1 MQNLYSEDD
10 TRVKL
15 IDAKLY
21 ASSWSEENI
30 IRNYYFTDGRK
41 LIGNKR
47 AERKFADYLL
57 KFQNNNLPI
66 IEAKKQNKDALDGLS
81 QGIEYAKTLNVPFIY
96 STNGDKIYEYD
107 LRVSR
112 GEYIE
117 NFPSPNELFQRVY
130 GNLKEWQYKL
140 LTQRELYIPQK
151 TLRYY
156 QKIAVDKVIEAL
168 INGKDRILLTL
179 ATGTGKTTIA
189 FALCYRLLEAR
200 WNKENKDQKP
210 KILFLCDRV
219 SLRDQAL
226 GEFNA
231 VESDC
236 KVISAEEIRK
246 NDGKII
252 TNANVFF
259 GIYQSLAANSKDQ
272 ENTQEEQESKF
283 YLRLAANSK
292 DQENTQ
298 EEQESK
304 FYLQYPKDFFDL
316 IIIDEC
322 HRGGANEEG
331 NWACVL
337 EHFSSAT
344 HLGLTATPKKSDNV
358 DTYRYFGESAYEYSL
373 KEGIEDGFLTPYKV
387 KRITTTLS
395 EGYVYNPDDLIEGE
409 LEKGF
414 YKMSEFERN
423 IHLPQYNDF
432 LAKEILKLI
441 DPMDKTIIF
450 CANQAHA
457 SDIKRAIDKFKSVKR
472 DDYCVRVTSDEG
484 KIGLEYLKQ
493 FQDNDKSYPVI
504 LTSSKMLTTGVDAR
518 NVRNIVLL
526 ANIGSIIEFK
536 QIIGRGTRVY
546 EGKDFFTIIDFV
558 GATKLFYDPKW
569 DGEQVKDEDKED
581 KSEIWGKQ
589 NKKESDK
596 TKETESKKAIT
607 VHLKGTKL
615 KVLDINTSY
624 LGSNGKPLSTKEF
637 LEFLIGKLA
646 EYYDDEVKLREIWS
660 KQETRL
666 NFLKT
671 LEKDGV
677 DENALKDLGE
687 IFDKKDCDIYDVLAH
702 LSFNAEI
709 KTRQERVLQVEK
721 SEFLKR
727 FQKEKALKFI
737 EFLLDRYQQ
746 YGIKDFDRSLAPLIE
761 LSSLGNV
768 KEIVSEFGGVENLK
782 QSVDDLQREI
792 YAR

>member
-57 KFQNNNLPI
+57 KFQNNNLAI

-81 QGIEYAKTLNVPFIY
+81 QGIEYAKTLNVPFVY

-259 GIYQSLAANSKDQ
+259 GIYQSLAANSK
-272 ENTQEEQESKF
+272 E
-283 YLRLAANSK
+283 
-292 DQENTQ
+292 QENTQ

-304 FYLQYPKDFFDL
+304 FYLQYPKNFFDL

-331 NWACVL
+331 SWAGVL

-344 HLGLTATPKKSDNV
+344 HLGLTATPKQSDNV
-358 DTYRYFGESAYEYSL
+358 DTYRYFGESIYEYSL
-373 KEGIEDGFLTPYKV
+373 KEGVEDGFLTPYKV

-546 EGKDFFTIIDFV
+546 EGKDFFTILDFV

-569 DGEQVKDEDKED
+569 DGEKIEELKEQDEKE
-581 KSEIWGKQ
+581 KI
-589 NKKESDK
+589 
-596 TKETESKKAIT
+596 TKEHIKQTKEESKEKKSVTI
-607 VHLKGTKL
+607 HLKGTKL
-615 KVLDINTSY
+615 KVLDITTTY
-624 LGSNGKPLSTKEF
+624 VGAQGKPLSTKEF
-637 LEFLIGKLA
+637 LEFLIGKLG
-646 EYYDDEVKLREIWS
+646 EYYDDEAKLREIWS
-660 KQETRL
+660 DQKNRER
-666 NFLKT
+666 FLKA
-671 LEKDGV
+671 LANDGV
-677 DENALKDLGE
+677 DENALKDLRE
-687 IFDKKDCDIYDVLAH
+687 IFQKDCDIYDVLAH

-709 KTRQERVLQVEK
+709 KTRQERVLQVENG
-721 SEFLKR
+721 EFLKR
-727 FQKEKALKFI
+727 FQKEKAIKFI
-737 EFLLDRYQQ
+737 EFLLNRYQE
-746 YGIKDFDRSLAPLIE
+746 YGIKDFDDGLKPLIE

-768 KEIVSEFGGVENLK
+768 RELADEFGGLEILK
-782 QSVDDLQREI
+782 QSFDDLQREI
-792 YAR
+792 YLN

>member
-1 MQNLYSEDD
+1 
-10 TRVKL
+10 
-15 IDAKLY
+15 KLY
-21 ASSWSEENI
+21 DSSWNEENI
-30 IRNYYFTDGRK
+30 KRNYYFTDGRK
-41 LIGNKR
+41 LLGGKR
-47 AERKFADYLL
+47 AQRKFADYLL
-57 KFQNNNLPI
+57 RYEGNNLAI
-66 IEAKKQNKDALDGLS
+66 IEAKKFSKDPLDGLS
-81 QGIEYAKTLNVPFIY
+81 QGIEYAKILNVPFVY
-96 STNGDKIYEYD
+96 SSNGEKIYEYD
-107 LRVSR
+107 IRSHS
-112 GEYIE
+112 GEYIDK
-117 NFPSPNELFQRVY
+117 FPSPKELFDRIF
-130 GNLKEWQYKL
+130 GNLKEWQYRL
-140 LTQRELYIPQK
+140 LTQKPMYIPQK
-151 TLRYY
+151 ELRYY
-156 QKIAVDKVIEAL
+156 QKIAIDKVIEAI
-168 INGKDRILLTL
+168 INNKDRILLTL

-259 GIYQSLAANSKDQ
+259 GIYQS
-272 ENTQEEQESKF
+272 
-283 YLRLAANSK
+283 LAANSK

-558 GATKLFYDPKW
+558 GATKLFYDLKW
-569 DGEQVKDEDKED
+569 DGEQVKDEDKEDKED

-737 EFLLDRYQQ
+737 EFLLGRYQQ

>member
-57 KFQNNNLPI
+57 KFQNNNLAI

-81 QGIEYAKTLNVPFIY
+81 QGIEYAKTLNVPFVY

-117 NFPSPNELFQRVY
+117 NFPSPNELFQRIY
-130 GNLKEWQYKL
+130 GNLKEWQHKL

-210 KILFLCDRV
+210 KILFLCDRIN
-219 SLRDQAL
+219 LRKQAL
-226 GEFNA
+226 GEFNPI
-231 VESDC
+231 ESDC

-283 YLRLAANSK
+283 YL
-292 DQENTQ
+292 
-298 EEQESK
+298 
-304 FYLQYPKDFFDL
+304 QYPKDFFDL

-331 NWACVL
+331 SWAGVL

-344 HLGLTATPKKSDNV
+344 HLGLTATPKQSDNV
-358 DTYRYFGESAYEYSL
+358 NTYRYFGESIYEYSL
-373 KEGIEDGFLTPYKV
+373 KEGVEDGFLTPYKV

-546 EGKDFFTIIDFV
+546 EGKDFFTILDFV

-569 DGEQVKDEDKED
+569 DGEKIEELKEQDEKE
-581 KSEIWGKQ
+581 KI
-589 NKKESDK
+589 
-596 TKETESKKAIT
+596 TKEHIKQTKEESKEKKSVTI
-607 VHLKGTKL
+607 HLKGTKL
-615 KVLDINTSY
+615 KVLDITTTY
-624 LGSNGKPLSTKEF
+624 VGAQGKPLSTKEF
-637 LEFLIGKLA
+637 LEFLIGKLG
-646 EYYDDEVKLREIWS
+646 EYYDDEAKLREIWS
-660 KQETRL
+660 DQKNRER
-666 NFLKT
+666 FLKA
-671 LEKDGV
+671 LANDGV
-677 DENALKDLGE
+677 DEDALKDLRE
-687 IFDKKDCDIYDVLAH
+687 IFQKDCDIYDVLAH

-709 KTRQERVLQVEK
+709 KTRQERVLQVENG
-721 SEFLKR
+721 EFLKR
-727 FQKEKALKFI
+727 FQKEKAIKFI
-737 EFLLDRYQQ
+737 EFLLNRYQE
-746 YGIKDFDRSLAPLIE
+746 YGIKDFDDGLKPLIE

-768 KEIVSEFGGVENLK
+768 RELADEFGGLEILK
-782 QSVDDLQREI
+782 QSFYDLQREI

>member
-10 TRVKL
+10 TRVKF
-15 IDAKLY
+15 IDVKLY
-21 ASSWSEENI
+21 DSSWNEENI
-30 IRNYYFTDGRK
+30 KRNYYFTDGRK
-41 LIGNKR
+41 LLGGKR
-47 AERKFADYLL
+47 AQRKFADYLL
-57 KFQNNNLPI
+57 RYEGNNLAI
-66 IEAKKQNKDALDGLS
+66 IEAKKFSKDPLDGLS
-81 QGIEYAKTLNVPFIY
+81 QGIEYAKILNVPFVY
-96 STNGDKIYEYD
+96 SSNGEKIYEYD
-107 LRVSR
+107 IRSHS
-112 GEYIE
+112 GEYIDK
-117 NFPSPNELFQRVY
+117 FPSPKELFDRIF
-130 GNLKEWQYKL
+130 GNLKEWQYRL
-140 LTQRELYIPQK
+140 LTQKPMYIPQK
-151 TLRYY
+151 ELRYY
-156 QKIAVDKVIEAL
+156 QKIAIDKVIEAI
-168 INGKDRILLTL
+168 INNKDRILLTL

-259 GIYQSLAANSKDQ
+259 GIYQS
-272 ENTQEEQESKF
+272 
-283 YLRLAANSK
+283 LAANSK

-558 GATKLFYDPKW
+558 GATKLFYDLKW
-569 DGEQVKDEDKED
+569 DGEQVKDEDKEDKED

-624 LGSNGKPLSTKEF
+624 PGSNGKPLSTKEF

-737 EFLLDRYQQ
+737 EFLLGRYQQ

>member
-1 MQNLYSEDD
+1 MELKHFSEDD

-15 IDAKLY
+15 IDVKLH

-47 AERKFADYLL
+47 GERKFADYLL
-57 KFQNNNLPI
+57 KFQNNNLAI
-66 IEAKKQNKDALDGLS
+66 IEAKKFSKDPLDGLS
-81 QGIEYAKTLNVPFIY
+81 QGIEYAKILNVAFVY
-96 STNGDKIYEYD
+96 STNGDKIYEYN
-107 LRVSR
+107 LKTSS

-117 NFPSPNELFQRVY
+117 KFPTPNELFARIY

-140 LTQRELYIPQK
+140 LSQRELYIPQK
-151 TLRYY
+151 GLRYY

-168 INGKDRILLTL
+168 INGKNRILLTL

-200 WNKENKDQKP
+200 WNKTNQDKKP

-226 GEFNA
+226 GEFNPIEGDCVA
-231 VESDC
+231 V
-236 KVISAEEIRK
+236 SAQELRK
-246 NDGKII
+246 NNGRVP
-252 TNANVFF
+252 TSANVFF
-259 GIYQSLAANSKDQ
+259 GIYQSLASNSKEQ
-272 ENTQEEQESKF
+272 EN
-283 YLRLAANSK
+283 AN
-292 DQENTQ
+292 

-331 NWACVL
+331 SWAGVL
-337 EHFSSAT
+337 EYFSSAT

-358 DTYRYFGESAYEYSL
+358 DTYRYFGESIYEYSL
-373 KEGIEDGFLTPYKV
+373 KDGIEDGFLTPYKV
-387 KRITTTLS
+387 KRVTTTLS
-395 EGYVYNPDDLIEGE
+395 EGYVYNPDDIIEGE

-414 YKMSEFERN
+414 YKINEFERN

-441 DPMDKTIIF
+441 NPMDKTIIF

-457 SDIKRAIDKFKSVKR
+457 SEVKRAIDKFKSVKR

-546 EGKDFFTIIDFV
+546 EGKDFFTILDFTGV
-558 GATKLFYDPKW
+558 TRLFYDPKW
-569 DGEQVKDEDKED
+569 DGEQIKDEEKTEV
-581 KSEIWGKQ
+581 KTIQ
-589 NKKESDK
+589 NKREQSSP
-596 TKETESKKAIT
+596 KETIKQKEVT

-615 KVLDINTSY
+615 KVLDITTSY
-624 LGSNGKPLSTKEF
+624 IGDSDKPLSTKEF
-637 LEFLIGKLA
+637 LEFLVGKLA
-646 EYYDDEVKLREIWS
+646 EFYNDETRLREIWS
-660 KQETRL
+660 NQASRKE
-666 NFLKT
+666 FLQK
-671 LEKDGV
+671 LEKDRISEQV
-677 DENALKDLGE
+677 LEELTV
-687 IFDKKDCDIYDVLAH
+687 IFEQKDCDVYDVLAH
-702 LSFNAEI
+702 LSFNSEI
-709 KTRQERVLQVEK
+709 KTRHERVLNVK
-721 SEFLKR
+721 NSAFLKR
-727 FQKEKALKFI
+727 FQKEKALKLV
-737 EFLLDRYQQ
+737 EFLLDRYQE
-746 YGIKDFDRSLAPLIE
+746 YGIKDFDSGLKTLID
-761 LSSLGNV
+761 LSSLGSV
-768 KEIVSEFGGVENLK
+768 KELVSEFEGMENLK
-782 QSVDDLQREI
+782 QCIDDLQREI
-792 YAR
+792 YLN

>member
-57 KFQNNNLPI
+57 KFQNNNLAI

-81 QGIEYAKTLNVPFIY
+81 QGIEYAKTLNVPFVY

-283 YLRLAANSK
+283 YL
-292 DQENTQ
+292 
-298 EEQESK
+298 
-304 FYLQYPKDFFDL
+304 QYPKDFFDL

-395 EGYVYNPDDLIEGE
+395 EGYVYNPDDIIEGE

-569 DGEQVKDEDKED
+569 DGEKIEELKEQD
-581 KSEIWGKQ
+581 
-589 NKKESDK
+589 KKEK
-596 TKETESKKAIT
+596 ITKEQIKQTKEESKEKKSVTI
-607 VHLKGTKL
+607 HLKGTKL
-615 KVLDINTSY
+615 KVLDITTSY
-624 LGSNGKPLSTKEF
+624 VGAQGKPLSTKEF
-637 LEFLIGKLA
+637 LEFLIGKLG
-646 EYYDDEVKLREIWS
+646 EYYDDEAKLREIWS
-660 KQETRL
+660 DQKNRER
-666 NFLKT
+666 FLKA
-671 LEKDGV
+671 LANDGV
-677 DENALKDLGE
+677 DEDALKDLRE
-687 IFDKKDCDIYDVLAH
+687 IFQKDCDIYDVLAH

-709 KTRQERVLQVEK
+709 KTRQERVLQVENG
-721 SEFLKR
+721 EFLKR
-727 FQKEKALKFI
+727 FQKEKAIKFI
-737 EFLLDRYQQ
+737 EFLLNRYQE
-746 YGIKDFDRSLAPLIE
+746 YGIKDFDDGLKPLIE

-768 KEIVSEFGGVENLK
+768 RELANEFGGLEILK
-782 QSVDDLQREI
+782 QSFYDLQREI
-792 YAR
+792 YAI

>member
-15 IDAKLY
+15 IDTKLY
-21 ASSWSEENI
+21 ASSWKEENI

-57 KFQNNNLPI
+57 KFQNNNLAI

-81 QGIEYAKTLNVPFIY
+81 QGIEYAKTLNVPFVY

-259 GIYQSLAANSKDQ
+259 GIYQS
-272 ENTQEEQESKF
+272 
-283 YLRLAANSK
+283 LAANSK

-484 KIGLEYLKQ
+484 KIGLNYLKL

-504 LTSSKMLTTGVDAR
+504 LTSSKMLTTGVDAK

-526 ANIGSIIEFK
+526 ANIGSMVEFK

-546 EGKDFFTIIDFV
+546 EGKDFFTILDFV

-569 DGEQVKDEDKED
+569 DGEKIEELKEQDEKE
-581 KSEIWGKQ
+581 KI
-589 NKKESDK
+589 
-596 TKETESKKAIT
+596 TKEHIKQTKEESKEKKSVTI
-607 VHLKGTKL
+607 HLKGTKL
-615 KVLDINTSY
+615 KVLDITTTY
-624 LGSNGKPLSTKEF
+624 VGAQGKPLSTKEF
-637 LEFLIGKLA
+637 LEFLIGKLG
-646 EYYDDEVKLREIWS
+646 EYYDDEAKLREIWS
-660 KQETRL
+660 DQKNRER
-666 NFLKT
+666 FLKA
-671 LEKDGV
+671 LANDGV
-677 DENALKDLGE
+677 DENALKDLRE
-687 IFDKKDCDIYDVLAH
+687 IFQKDCDIYDVLAH

-709 KTRQERVLQVEK
+709 KTRQERVLQVENG
-721 SEFLKR
+721 EFLKR
-727 FQKEKALKFI
+727 FQKEKAIKFI
-737 EFLLDRYQQ
+737 EFLLNRYQE
-746 YGIKDFDRSLAPLIE
+746 YGIKDFDDGLKPLIE

-768 KEIVSEFGGVENLK
+768 RELADEFGGLEILK
-782 QSVDDLQREI
+782 QSFDDLQREI
-792 YAR
+792 YAI

>member
-21 ASSWSEENI
+21 ASSWKEENI
-30 IRNYYFTDGRK
+30 TRNYYFTDGRK

-57 KFQNNNLPI
+57 KFQNNNLAI

-81 QGIEYAKTLNVPFIY
+81 QGIEYAKTLNVPFVY

-117 NFPSPNELFQRVY
+117 NFPSPNELFERIY

-200 WNKENKDQKP
+200 WNKENKDRKP

-236 KVISAEEIRK
+236 KIISAEEIRK

-272 ENTQEEQESKF
+272 ENTQEEQEG
-283 YLRLAANSK
+283 
-292 DQENTQ
+292 
-298 EEQESK
+298 K

-569 DGEQVKDEDKED
+569 DGEQIKDEDKED
-581 KSEIWGKQ
+581 KSTISNEENKQ
-589 NKKESDK
+589 ESNK
-596 TKETESKKAIT
+596 TKETKEINRKKIIT

-709 KTRQERVLQVEK
+709 KTRQERVLQVERG
-721 SEFLKR
+721 EFLKR

-737 EFLLDRYQQ
+737 EFLLGRYQQ

>member
-57 KFQNNNLPI
+57 KFQNNNLAI

-81 QGIEYAKTLNVPFIY
+81 QGIEYAKTLNVPFVY

-231 VESDC
+231 VETDC

-259 GIYQSLAANSKDQ
+259 GIYQS
-272 ENTQEEQESKF
+272 
-283 YLRLAANSK
+283 LAANSK

-457 SDIKRAIDKFKSVKR
+457 SDIKRAINKFKSVKR

-569 DGEQVKDEDKED
+569 DGEKIEELKEQDEKE
-581 KSEIWGKQ
+581 KI
-589 NKKESDK
+589 
-596 TKETESKKAIT
+596 TKEHIKQTKEESKEKKSVTI
-607 VHLKGTKL
+607 HLKGTKL
-615 KVLDINTSY
+615 KVLDITTTY
-624 LGSNGKPLSTKEF
+624 VGAQGKPLSTKEF
-637 LEFLIGKLA
+637 LEFLIGKLG
-646 EYYDDEVKLREIWS
+646 EYYDDEAKLREIWS
-660 KQETRL
+660 DQKNRER
-666 NFLKT
+666 FLKA
-671 LEKDGV
+671 LANDGV
-677 DENALKDLGE
+677 DENALKDLRE
-687 IFDKKDCDIYDVLAH
+687 IFQKDCDIYDVLAH

-709 KTRQERVLQVEK
+709 KTRQERVLQVENG
-721 SEFLKR
+721 EFLKR
-727 FQKEKALKFI
+727 FQKEKAIKFI
-737 EFLLDRYQQ
+737 EFLLNRYQE
-746 YGIKDFDRSLAPLIE
+746 YGIKDFDDGLKPLIE

-768 KEIVSEFGGVENLK
+768 RELADEFGGLEILK
-782 QSVDDLQREI
+782 QSFDDLQREI
-792 YAR
+792 YLN

>member
-1 MQNLYSEDD
+1 MELKHFSEDD

-15 IDAKLY
+15 IDVKLH

-47 AERKFADYLL
+47 GERKFADYLL
-57 KFQNNNLPI
+57 KFQNNNLAI
-66 IEAKKQNKDALDGLS
+66 IEAKKQSKDPLDGLS
-81 QGIEYAKTLNVPFIY
+81 QGIEYARILNVAFVY
-96 STNGDKIYEYD
+96 STNGDKIYEYN
-107 LRVSR
+107 LKTSS

-117 NFPSPNELFQRVY
+117 KFPTPSELFARIY
-130 GNLKEWQYKL
+130 GNLKEWQHKL
-140 LTQRELYIPQK
+140 LSQRELYIPQK
-151 TLRYY
+151 GLRYY

-168 INGKDRILLTL
+168 INGKNRILLTL

-200 WNKENKDQKP
+200 WNKTNQDKKP

-226 GEFNA
+226 GEFNPIEGDCVA
-231 VESDC
+231 V
-236 KVISAEEIRK
+236 SAQELRK
-246 NDGKII
+246 NNGRVP
-252 TNANVFF
+252 TSANVFF
-259 GIYQSLAANSKDQ
+259 GIYQSLASNSKEQ
-272 ENTQEEQESKF
+272 EN
-283 YLRLAANSK
+283 AN
-292 DQENTQ
+292 

-331 NWACVL
+331 SWAGVL
-337 EHFSSAT
+337 EYFSSAT

-358 DTYRYFGESAYEYSL
+358 DTYRYFGESIYEYSL
-373 KEGIEDGFLTPYKV
+373 KDGIEDGFLTPYKV
-387 KRITTTLS
+387 KRVTTTLS
-395 EGYVYNPDDLIEGE
+395 EGYVYNPDDIIEGE

-414 YKMSEFERN
+414 YKINEFERN

-441 DPMDKTIIF
+441 NPMDKTIIF

-457 SDIKRAIDKFKSVKR
+457 SEVKRAIDKFKSVKR

-546 EGKDFFTIIDFV
+546 EGKDFFTILDFTGV
-558 GATKLFYDPKW
+558 TRLFYDPKW
-569 DGEQVKDEDKED
+569 DGEQIKDEEKTEV
-581 KSEIWGKQ
+581 KTIQ
-589 NKKESDK
+589 NKREQSKPKEV
-596 TKETESKKAIT
+596 TKQKEVT

-615 KVLDINTSY
+615 KVLDITTSY
-624 LGSNGKPLSTKEF
+624 IGDSDKPLSTKEF
-637 LEFLIGKLA
+637 LEFLVGKLA
-646 EYYDDEVKLREIWS
+646 EFYNDEARLREIWS
-660 KQETRL
+660 NQASRKE
-666 NFLKT
+666 FLQK
-671 LEKDGV
+671 LEKDRISEQV
-677 DENALKDLGE
+677 LEELTV
-687 IFDKKDCDIYDVLAH
+687 IFEQKDCDVYDVLAH
-702 LSFNAEI
+702 LSFNSEI
-709 KTRQERVLQVEK
+709 KTRHERVLNIK
-721 SEFLKR
+721 NSAFLKR
-727 FQKEKALKFI
+727 FQKEKALKLV
-737 EFLLDRYQQ
+737 EFLLDRYQE
-746 YGIKDFDRSLAPLIE
+746 YGIKDFDSGLKTLID
-761 LSSLGNV
+761 LSSLGSV
-768 KEIVSEFGGVENLK
+768 KELVSEFEGMENLK
-782 QSVDDLQREI
+782 QCIDDLQREI
-792 YAR
+792 YAG

>member
-1 MQNLYSEDD
+1 MERRKYHE
-10 TRVKL
+10 KL
-15 IDAKLY
+15 LFYRWTQTHRQQK
-21 ASSWSEENI
+21 N
-30 IRNYYFTDGRK
+30 GRK

-57 KFQNNNLPI
+57 KFQNNNLAI

-81 QGIEYAKTLNVPFIY
+81 QGIEYAKTLNVPFVY

-117 NFPSPNELFQRVY
+117 NFPSPNELFERIY

-200 WNKENKDQKP
+200 WNKENKDRKP

-236 KVISAEEIRK
+236 KIISAEEIRK

-272 ENTQEEQESKF
+272 ENTQEEQEG
-283 YLRLAANSK
+283 
-292 DQENTQ
+292 
-298 EEQESK
+298 K

-569 DGEQVKDEDKED
+569 DGEQIKDEDKED

-589 NKKESDK
+589 NKKESEK

-646 EYYDDEVKLREIWS
+646 ECYDDEVKLREIWS

-737 EFLLDRYQQ
+737 EFLLGRYQQ

>member
-1 MQNLYSEDD
+1 MELKHFSEDD

-15 IDAKLY
+15 IDVKLH

-47 AERKFADYLL
+47 GERKFADYLL
-57 KFQNNNLPI
+57 KFQNNNLAI
-66 IEAKKQNKDALDGLS
+66 IEAKKQSKDPLDGLS
-81 QGIEYAKTLNVPFIY
+81 QGIEYARILNVAFVY
-96 STNGDKIYEYD
+96 STNGDKIYEYN
-107 LRVSR
+107 LKTSS

-117 NFPSPNELFQRVY
+117 KFPTPSELFARIY
-130 GNLKEWQYKL
+130 GNLKEWQHKL
-140 LTQRELYIPQK
+140 LSQRELYIPQK
-151 TLRYY
+151 ELRYY

-168 INGKDRILLTL
+168 INGKNRILLTL

-200 WNKENKDQKP
+200 WNKTNQDKKP

-226 GEFNA
+226 GEFNPIEGDCVA
-231 VESDC
+231 V
-236 KVISAEEIRK
+236 SAQELRK
-246 NDGKII
+246 NNGRVP
-252 TNANVFF
+252 TSANVFF
-259 GIYQSLAANSKDQ
+259 GIYQSLASNSKEQ
-272 ENTQEEQESKF
+272 EN
-283 YLRLAANSK
+283 AN
-292 DQENTQ
+292 

-331 NWACVL
+331 SWVGVL
-337 EHFSSAT
+337 EYFSSAT

-358 DTYRYFGESAYEYSL
+358 DTYRYFGGSVYEYSL
-373 KEGIEDGFLTPYKV
+373 KDGIEDGFLTPYKV
-387 KRITTTLS
+387 KRVTTTLS
-395 EGYVYNPDDLIEGE
+395 EGYVYNPDDIIEGE

-414 YKMSEFERN
+414 YKINEFERN

-441 DPMDKTIIF
+441 NPMDKTIIF
-450 CANQAHA
+450 CVNQAHA
-457 SDIKRAIDKFKSVKR
+457 SEVKRAIDKFKSVKR

-546 EGKDFFTIIDFV
+546 EGKDFFTILDFTGV
-558 GATKLFYDPKW
+558 TRLFYDPKW
-569 DGEQVKDEDKED
+569 DGEQIKDEEKTEV
-581 KSEIWGKQ
+581 KTIQ
-589 NKKESDK
+589 NKREQSNHKEA
-596 TKETESKKAIT
+596 TKQKEVT

-615 KVLDINTSY
+615 KVLDITTSY
-624 LGSNGKPLSTKEF
+624 IGDSDKPLSTKEF
-637 LEFLIGKLA
+637 LEFLVGKLA
-646 EYYDDEVKLREIWS
+646 EFYNDETRLREIWS
-660 KQETRL
+660 NQASRKE
-666 NFLKT
+666 FLQK
-671 LEKDGV
+671 LEKDRISEQV
-677 DENALKDLGE
+677 LEELTV
-687 IFDKKDCDIYDVLAH
+687 IFEQKDCDVYDVLAH
-702 LSFNAEI
+702 LSFNSEI
-709 KTRQERVLQVEK
+709 KTRHERVLNVK
-721 SEFLKR
+721 NSAFLKR
-727 FQKEKALKFI
+727 FQKEKALKLV
-737 EFLLDRYQQ
+737 EFLLDRYQE
-746 YGIKDFDRSLAPLIE
+746 YGIKDFDSGLKTLID
-761 LSSLGNV
+761 LSSLGSV
-768 KEIVSEFGGVENLK
+768 KELVSEFEGMENLK
-782 QSVDDLQREI
+782 QCIDDLQREI
-792 YAR
+792 YAG

>member
-15 IDAKLY
+15 IDTKLY
-21 ASSWSEENI
+21 ANSWSEENI
-30 IRNYYFTDGRK
+30 TRNYYFTDGRK

-57 KFQNNNLPI
+57 KFQNNNLAI
-66 IEAKKQNKDALDGLS
+66 IESKKQNKDALDGLS
-81 QGIEYAKTLNVPFIY
+81 QGIEYAKTLNVPFVY

-117 NFPSPNELFQRVY
+117 NFPSPSELFERIY

-189 FALCYRLLEAR
+189 FALCYRLLKAR

-272 ENTQEEQESKF
+272 ENTQEEQEG
-283 YLRLAANSK
+283 
-292 DQENTQ
+292 
-298 EEQESK
+298 K

-395 EGYVYNPDDLIEGE
+395 EGYVYNPDDIIEGE

-546 EGKDFFTIIDFV
+546 EEKDFFTIIDFV

-589 NKKESDK
+589 NKKES
-596 TKETESKKAIT
+596 ESKKAIT

-624 LGSNGKPLSTKEF
+624 LGSSGKPLSTKEF

-687 IFDKKDCDIYDVLAH
+687 IFNKKDCDIYDVLAH

-709 KTRQERVLQVEK
+709 KTRQERVLQVENG
-721 SEFLKR
+721 EFLKR

-737 EFLLDRYQQ
+737 EFLLGRYQQ

-782 QSVDDLQREI
+782 QSVDDLQREL
-792 YAR
+792 YLN

>member
-1 MQNLYSEDD
+1 M
-10 TRVKL
+10 
-15 IDAKLY
+15 
-21 ASSWSEENI
+21 
-30 IRNYYFTDGRK
+30 
-41 LIGNKR
+41 
-47 AERKFADYLL
+47 
-57 KFQNNNLPI
+57 
-66 IEAKKQNKDALDGLS
+66 
-81 QGIEYAKTLNVPFIY
+81 
-96 STNGDKIYEYD
+96 
-107 LRVSR
+107 
-112 GEYIE
+112 
-117 NFPSPNELFQRVY
+117 
-130 GNLKEWQYKL
+130 
-140 LTQRELYIPQK
+140 
-151 TLRYY
+151 
-156 QKIAVDKVIEAL
+156 
-168 INGKDRILLTL
+168 
-179 ATGTGKTTIA
+179 
-189 FALCYRLLEAR
+189 
-200 WNKENKDQKP
+200 
-210 KILFLCDRV
+210 

-259 GIYQSLAANSKDQ
+259 GIYQS
-272 ENTQEEQESKF
+272 
-283 YLRLAANSK
+283 LAANSK

-737 EFLLDRYQQ
+737 EFLLGRYQQ

-792 YAR
+792 YTR

>member
-1 MQNLYSEDD
+1 M
-10 TRVKL
+10 
-15 IDAKLY
+15 
-21 ASSWSEENI
+21 
-30 IRNYYFTDGRK
+30 
-41 LIGNKR
+41 
-47 AERKFADYLL
+47 
-57 KFQNNNLPI
+57 
-66 IEAKKQNKDALDGLS
+66 
-81 QGIEYAKTLNVPFIY
+81 
-96 STNGDKIYEYD
+96 
-107 LRVSR
+107 
-112 GEYIE
+112 
-117 NFPSPNELFQRVY
+117 
-130 GNLKEWQYKL
+130 
-140 LTQRELYIPQK
+140 
-151 TLRYY
+151 
-156 QKIAVDKVIEAL
+156 
-168 INGKDRILLTL
+168 
-179 ATGTGKTTIA
+179 
-189 FALCYRLLEAR
+189 
-200 WNKENKDQKP
+200 
-210 KILFLCDRV
+210 

-259 GIYQSLAANSKDQ
+259 GIYQS
-272 ENTQEEQESKF
+272 
-283 YLRLAANSK
+283 LAANSK

-504 LTSSKMLTTGVDAR
+504 LTSSKMLTTGVDAK

-569 DGEQVKDEDKED
+569 DGEQIKDEDKED
-581 KSEIWGKQ
+581 KREIWGKQ
-589 NKKESDK
+589 NKKESDN

-615 KVLDINTSY
+615 EVLDINTSY
-624 LGSNGKPLSTKEF
+624 LGSSGKPLSTKEF

-646 EYYDDEVKLREIWS
+646 GYYDDEVKLREIWS

-687 IFDKKDCDIYDVLAH
+687 IFDKKDCDIYNVLAH

-792 YAR
+792 YAI

>member
-1 MQNLYSEDD
+1 MKNRLFSEDD

-15 IDAKLY
+15 IDVKLH

-30 IRNYYFTDGRK
+30 IRNYYFTDRRK

-47 AERKFADYLL
+47 GERKFADYLL
-57 KFQNNNLPI
+57 KFQNNNLAI
-66 IEAKKQNKDALDGLS
+66 IEAKKQSKDPLDGLS
-81 QGIEYAKTLNVPFIY
+81 QGIEYARILNVAFVY
-96 STNGDKIYEYD
+96 STNGDKIYEYN
-107 LRVSR
+107 LKTSS

-117 NFPSPNELFQRVY
+117 KFPTPSELFTRIY
-130 GNLKEWQYKL
+130 GNLKEWQHKL
-140 LTQRELYIPQK
+140 LSQRELYIPQK
-151 TLRYY
+151 ELRYY

-168 INGKDRILLTL
+168 INGKNRILLTL

-200 WNKENKDQKP
+200 WNKTNQDKKP

-226 GEFNA
+226 GEFNPIEGDCVA
-231 VESDC
+231 V
-236 KVISAEEIRK
+236 SAQELRK
-246 NDGKII
+246 NNGRVP
-252 TNANVFF
+252 TSANVFF
-259 GIYQSLAANSKDQ
+259 GIYQSLASNSKEQ
-272 ENTQEEQESKF
+272 EN
-283 YLRLAANSK
+283 AN
-292 DQENTQ
+292 

-331 NWACVL
+331 SWAGVL
-337 EHFSSAT
+337 EYFSSAT

-358 DTYRYFGESAYEYSL
+358 DTYRYFGESVYEYSL
-373 KEGIEDGFLTPYKV
+373 KDGIEDGFLTPYKV
-387 KRITTTLS
+387 KRVTTTLS
-395 EGYVYNPDDLIEGE
+395 EGYVYNPDDIIEGE

-414 YKMSEFERN
+414 YKINEFERN

-441 DPMDKTIIF
+441 NPMDKTIIF

-457 SDIKRAIDKFKSVKR
+457 SEVKRAIDKFKSVKR

-546 EGKDFFTIIDFV
+546 EGKDFFTILDFTGV
-558 GATKLFYDPKW
+558 TRLFYDPKW
-569 DGEQVKDEDKED
+569 DGEQIKDEEKTEV
-581 KSEIWGKQ
+581 KTIQ
-589 NKKESDK
+589 NKREQSNPKEA
-596 TKETESKKAIT
+596 TKQKEVT

-615 KVLDINTSY
+615 KVLDITTSY
-624 LGSNGKPLSTKEF
+624 IGDSDKPLSTKEF
-637 LEFLIGKLA
+637 LEFLVGKLA
-646 EYYDDEVKLREIWS
+646 EFYNDETRLREIWS
-660 KQETRL
+660 NQASRKE
-666 NFLKT
+666 FLQK
-671 LEKDGV
+671 LEKDRISEQV
-677 DENALKDLGE
+677 LEELTV
-687 IFDKKDCDIYDVLAH
+687 IFEQKDCDVYDVLAH
-702 LSFNAEI
+702 LSFNSEI
-709 KTRQERVLQVEK
+709 KTRHERVLNVK
-721 SEFLKR
+721 NSTFLKR
-727 FQKEKALKFI
+727 FQKEKALRLV
-737 EFLLDRYQQ
+737 EFLLDRYQE
-746 YGIKDFDRSLAPLIE
+746 YGIKDFDSGLKTLID
-761 LSSLGNV
+761 LSSLGSV
-768 KEIVSEFGGVENLK
+768 KELVSEFEGMENLK
-782 QSVDDLQREI
+782 QCIDDLQREI
-792 YAR
+792 YVNNI

>member
-21 ASSWSEENI
+21 ASSWKEENI

-57 KFQNNNLPI
+57 KFQNNNLAI

-81 QGIEYAKTLNVPFIY
+81 QGIEYAKTLNVPFVY

-283 YLRLAANSK
+283 YL
-292 DQENTQ
+292 
-298 EEQESK
+298 
-304 FYLQYPKDFFDL
+304 QYPKDFFDL

-395 EGYVYNPDDLIEGE
+395 EGYVYNPDDIIEGE

-414 YKMSEFERN
+414 YKMSEFEKD

-569 DGEQVKDEDKED
+569 DGEKIEELKEQDEKE
-581 KSEIWGKQ
+581 KI
-589 NKKESDK
+589 
-596 TKETESKKAIT
+596 TKEHIKQTKEESKEKKSVTI
-607 VHLKGTKL
+607 HLKGTKL
-615 KVLDINTSY
+615 KVLDITTSY
-624 LGSNGKPLSTKEF
+624 VGAQGKPLSTKEF
-637 LEFLIGKLA
+637 LEFLIGKLG
-646 EYYDDEVKLREIWS
+646 EYYDDEAKLREIWS
-660 KQETRL
+660 DQKNRER
-666 NFLKT
+666 FLKA
-671 LEKDGV
+671 LANDGV
-677 DENALKDLGE
+677 DEDALKDLRE
-687 IFDKKDCDIYDVLAH
+687 IFQKDCDIYDVLAH

-709 KTRQERVLQVEK
+709 KTRQERVLQVEN

-727 FQKEKALKFI
+727 FQKEKAIKFI
-737 EFLLDRYQQ
+737 EFLLNRYQE
-746 YGIKDFDRSLAPLIE
+746 YGIKDFDDGLKPLIE
-761 LSSLGNV
+761 LSSLGNAR
-768 KEIVSEFGGVENLK
+768 ELASEFGSLENLK
-782 QSVDDLQREI
+782 QSFDDLQREI
-792 YAR
+792 YAI

>member
-57 KFQNNNLPI
+57 KFQNNNLAI

-81 QGIEYAKTLNVPFIY
+81 QGIEYAKTLNVPFVY

-283 YLRLAANSK
+283 YL
-292 DQENTQ
+292 
-298 EEQESK
+298 
-304 FYLQYPKDFFDL
+304 QYPKDFFDL

-331 NWACVL
+331 NWACAL

-546 EGKDFFTIIDFV
+546 EGKDFFTILDFV

-569 DGEQVKDEDKED
+569 DGEKIEELKEQDEKE
-581 KSEIWGKQ
+581 KI
-589 NKKESDK
+589 
-596 TKETESKKAIT
+596 TKEHIKQTKEESKEKKSVTI
-607 VHLKGTKL
+607 HLKGTKL
-615 KVLDINTSY
+615 KVLDITTTY
-624 LGSNGKPLSTKEF
+624 VGAQGKPLSTKEF
-637 LEFLIGKLA
+637 LEFLIGKLG
-646 EYYDDEVKLREIWS
+646 EYYDDEAKLREIWS
-660 KQETRL
+660 DQKNRER
-666 NFLKT
+666 FLKA
-671 LEKDGV
+671 LANDGV
-677 DENALKDLGE
+677 DENALKDLRE
-687 IFDKKDCDIYDVLAH
+687 IFQKDCDIYDVLAH

-709 KTRQERVLQVEK
+709 KTRQERVLQVENG
-721 SEFLKR
+721 EFLKR
-727 FQKEKALKFI
+727 FQKEKAIKFI
-737 EFLLDRYQQ
+737 EFLLNRYQE
-746 YGIKDFDRSLAPLIE
+746 YGIKDFDDGLKPLIE

-768 KEIVSEFGGVENLK
+768 RELADEFGGLEILK
-782 QSVDDLQREI
+782 QSFDDLQREI
-792 YAR
+792 YLN

>member
-57 KFQNNNLPI
+57 KFQNNNLAI

-81 QGIEYAKTLNVPFIY
+81 QGIEYAKTLNVPFVY

-259 GIYQSLAANSKDQ
+259 GIYQS
-272 ENTQEEQESKF
+272 
-283 YLRLAANSK
+283 LAANSK

-504 LTSSKMLTTGVDAR
+504 LTSSKMLTTGVDAK

-526 ANIGSIIEFK
+526 ANIGSMVEFK

-546 EGKDFFTIIDFV
+546 EGKDFFTILDFV

-569 DGEQVKDEDKED
+569 DGEKIEELKEQDEKE
-581 KSEIWGKQ
+581 KI
-589 NKKESDK
+589 
-596 TKETESKKAIT
+596 TKEHIKQTKEESKEKKSVTI
-607 VHLKGTKL
+607 HLKGTKL
-615 KVLDINTSY
+615 KVLDITTTY
-624 LGSNGKPLSTKEF
+624 VGAQGKPLSTKEF
-637 LEFLIGKLA
+637 LEFLIGKFG
-646 EYYDDEVKLREIWS
+646 EYYDDEAKLREIWS
-660 KQETRL
+660 DQKNRER
-666 NFLKT
+666 FLKA
-671 LEKDGV
+671 LANDGV
-677 DENALKDLGE
+677 DEDALKDLRE
-687 IFDKKDCDIYDVLAH
+687 IFQKDCDIYDVLAH

-727 FQKEKALKFI
+727 FQKEKAIKFI
-737 EFLLDRYQQ
+737 EFLLNRYQE
-746 YGIKDFDRSLAPLIE
+746 YGIKDFDDGLKPLIE
-761 LSSLGNV
+761 LSSLGNAR
-768 KEIVSEFGGVENLK
+768 ELASEFGSLENLK
-782 QSVDDLQREI
+782 QSFDDLQREI
-792 YAR
+792 YLN

>member
-15 IDAKLY
+15 IDTKLY

-57 KFQNNNLPI
+57 KFQNNNLAI

-81 QGIEYAKTLNVPFIY
+81 QGIEYAKTLNVPFVY

-259 GIYQSLAANSKDQ
+259 GIYQS
-272 ENTQEEQESKF
+272 
-283 YLRLAANSK
+283 LAANSK

-569 DGEQVKDEDKED
+569 DGEKIEELKEQD
-581 KSEIWGKQ
+581 
-589 NKKESDK
+589 KKEK
-596 TKETESKKAIT
+596 ITKEQIKQTKEESKEKKSVTI
-607 VHLKGTKL
+607 HLKGTKL
-615 KVLDINTSY
+615 KVLDITTSY
-624 LGSNGKPLSTKEF
+624 VGAQGKPLSTKEF
-637 LEFLIGKLA
+637 LEFLIGKLG
-646 EYYDDEVKLREIWS
+646 EYYDDEAKLREIWS
-660 KQETRL
+660 DQKNRER
-666 NFLKT
+666 FLKA
-671 LEKDGV
+671 LANDGV
-677 DENALKDLGE
+677 DEDALKDLRE
-687 IFDKKDCDIYDVLAH
+687 IFQKDCDIYDVLAH

-709 KTRQERVLQVEK
+709 KTRQERVLQVENG
-721 SEFLKR
+721 EFLKR
-727 FQKEKALKFI
+727 FQKEKAIKFI
-737 EFLLDRYQQ
+737 EFLLNRYQE
-746 YGIKDFDRSLAPLIE
+746 YGIKDFDDGLKPLIE

-768 KEIVSEFGGVENLK
+768 RELANEFGGLEILK
-782 QSVDDLQREI
+782 QSFYDLQREI
-792 YAR
+792 YAI

>member
-1 MQNLYSEDD
+1 MELKHFSEDD

-15 IDAKLY
+15 IDVKLH

-47 AERKFADYLL
+47 GERKFADYLL
-57 KFQNNNLPI
+57 KFQNNNLAT
-66 IEAKKQNKDALDGLS
+66 IEAKKFSKDPLDGLS
-81 QGIEYAKTLNVPFIY
+81 QGIEYAKILNVAFVY
-96 STNGDKIYEYD
+96 STNGDKIYEYN
-107 LRVSR
+107 LKTSS

-117 NFPSPNELFQRVY
+117 KFPTPNELFARIY

-140 LTQRELYIPQK
+140 LSQRELYIPQK
-151 TLRYY
+151 GLRYY

-168 INGKDRILLTL
+168 INGKNRILLTL

-200 WNKENKDQKP
+200 WNKTNQDKKP

-226 GEFNA
+226 GEFNPIEGDCVA
-231 VESDC
+231 V
-236 KVISAEEIRK
+236 SAQELRK
-246 NDGKII
+246 NNGRVP
-252 TNANVFF
+252 TSANVFF
-259 GIYQSLAANSKDQ
+259 GIYQSLASNSK
-272 ENTQEEQESKF
+272 EQED
-283 YLRLAANSK
+283 AN
-292 DQENTQ
+292 

-331 NWACVL
+331 SWAGVL
-337 EHFSSAT
+337 EYFSSAT

-358 DTYRYFGESAYEYSL
+358 DTYRYFGGSVYEYSL
-373 KEGIEDGFLTPYKV
+373 KDGIEDGFLTPYKV
-387 KRITTTLS
+387 KRVTTTLS
-395 EGYVYNPDDLIEGE
+395 EGYVYNPDDIIEGE

-414 YKMSEFERN
+414 YKINEFERN

-441 DPMDKTIIF
+441 NPMDKTIIF

-457 SDIKRAIDKFKSVKR
+457 SEVKRAIDKFKSVKR

-546 EGKDFFTIIDFV
+546 EGKDFFTILDFTGV
-558 GATKLFYDPKW
+558 TRLFYDPKW
-569 DGEQVKDEDKED
+569 DGEQIKDEEKTEV
-581 KSEIWGKQ
+581 KTIQ
-589 NKKESDK
+589 NKREQSSP
-596 TKETESKKAIT
+596 KETIKQKEVT

-615 KVLDINTSY
+615 KVLDITTSY
-624 LGSNGKPLSTKEF
+624 IGDSDKPLSTKEF
-637 LEFLIGKLA
+637 LEFLVGKLA
-646 EYYDDEVKLREIWS
+646 EFYNDETRLREIWS
-660 KQETRL
+660 NQASRKE
-666 NFLKT
+666 FLQK
-671 LEKDGV
+671 LEKDRISEQV
-677 DENALKDLGE
+677 LEELTV
-687 IFDKKDCDIYDVLAH
+687 IFEQKDCDVYDVLAH
-702 LSFNAEI
+702 LSFNSEI
-709 KTRQERVLQVEK
+709 KTRHERVLNVK
-721 SEFLKR
+721 NSAFLKR
-727 FQKEKALKFI
+727 FQKEKALKLV
-737 EFLLDRYQQ
+737 EFLLDRYQE
-746 YGIKDFDRSLAPLIE
+746 YGIKDFDSGLKTLID
-761 LSSLGNV
+761 LSSLGSV
-768 KEIVSEFGGVENLK
+768 KELVSEFEGMKNLK
-782 QSVDDLQREI
+782 QCIDDLQREI
-792 YAR
+792 YLN

>member
-15 IDAKLY
+15 IDTKLY
-21 ASSWSEENI
+21 ASSWKEENI

-57 KFQNNNLPI
+57 KFQNNNLAI

-81 QGIEYAKTLNVPFIY
+81 QGIEYAKTLNVPFVY

-283 YLRLAANSK
+283 YL
-292 DQENTQ
+292 
-298 EEQESK
+298 
-304 FYLQYPKDFFDL
+304 QYPKDFFDL

-395 EGYVYNPDDLIEGE
+395 EGYVYNPDDIIEGE

-569 DGEQVKDEDKED
+569 DGEKIEELKEQDEKE
-581 KSEIWGKQ
+581 KI
-589 NKKESDK
+589 
-596 TKETESKKAIT
+596 TKEHIKQTKEESKEKKSVTI
-607 VHLKGTKL
+607 HLKGTKL
-615 KVLDINTSY
+615 KVLDITTTY
-624 LGSNGKPLSTKEF
+624 VGAQGKPLSTKEF
-637 LEFLIGKLA
+637 LEFLIGKFG
-646 EYYDDEVKLREIWS
+646 EYYDDEAKLREIWS
-660 KQETRL
+660 DQKNRER
-666 NFLKT
+666 FLKA
-671 LEKDGV
+671 LANDGV
-677 DENALKDLGE
+677 DEDALKDLRE
-687 IFDKKDCDIYDVLAH
+687 IFQKDCDIYDVLAH

-709 KTRQERVLQVEK
+709 KTRQERVLQVENG
-721 SEFLKR
+721 EFLKR
-727 FQKEKALKFI
+727 FQKEKAIKFI
-737 EFLLDRYQQ
+737 EFLLNRYQE
-746 YGIKDFDRSLAPLIE
+746 YGIKDFDDGLKPLIE
-761 LSSLGNV
+761 LSSLGNAR
-768 KEIVSEFGGVENLK
+768 ELASEFGSLENLK
-782 QSVDDLQREI
+782 QSFDDLQREI
-792 YAR
+792 YLN

>member
-1 MQNLYSEDD
+1 MELKHFSEDD

-15 IDAKLY
+15 IDVKLH

-47 AERKFADYLL
+47 GERKFADYLL
-57 KFQNNNLPI
+57 KFQNNNLAI
-66 IEAKKQNKDALDGLS
+66 IEAKKFSKDPLDGLS
-81 QGIEYAKTLNVPFIY
+81 QGIEYAKILNVAFVY
-96 STNGDKIYEYD
+96 STNGDKIYEYN
-107 LRVSR
+107 LKTSS

-117 NFPSPNELFQRVY
+117 KFPTPNELFARIY

-140 LTQRELYIPQK
+140 LSQRELYIPQK
-151 TLRYY
+151 ELRYY

-168 INGKDRILLTL
+168 INGKNRILLTL

-200 WNKENKDQKP
+200 WNKTNQDKKP

-226 GEFNA
+226 GEFNPIEGDCVA
-231 VESDC
+231 V
-236 KVISAEEIRK
+236 SAQELRK
-246 NDGKII
+246 NNGRVP
-252 TNANVFF
+252 TSANVFF
-259 GIYQSLAANSKDQ
+259 GIYQSLASNSKEQ
-272 ENTQEEQESKF
+272 EN
-283 YLRLAANSK
+283 AN
-292 DQENTQ
+292 

-331 NWACVL
+331 SWAGVL
-337 EHFSSAT
+337 EYFSSAT

-358 DTYRYFGESAYEYSL
+358 DTYRYFGESIYEYSL
-373 KEGIEDGFLTPYKV
+373 KDGIEDGFLTPYKV
-387 KRITTTLS
+387 KRVTTTLS
-395 EGYVYNPDDLIEGE
+395 EGYVYNPDDIIEGE

-414 YKMSEFERN
+414 YKINEFERN

-441 DPMDKTIIF
+441 NPMDKTIIF

-457 SDIKRAIDKFKSVKR
+457 SEVKRAIDKFKSVKR

-546 EGKDFFTIIDFV
+546 EGKDFFTILDFTGV
-558 GATKLFYDPKW
+558 TRLFYDPKW
-569 DGEQVKDEDKED
+569 DGEQIKDEEKTEV
-581 KSEIWGKQ
+581 KTIQ
-589 NKKESDK
+589 NKREQSSP
-596 TKETESKKAIT
+596 KETIKQKEVT

-615 KVLDINTSY
+615 KVLDITTSY
-624 LGSNGKPLSTKEF
+624 IGDSDKPLSTKEF
-637 LEFLIGKLA
+637 LEFLVGKLA
-646 EYYDDEVKLREIWS
+646 EFYNDETRLREIWS
-660 KQETRL
+660 NQASRKE
-666 NFLKT
+666 FLQK
-671 LEKDGV
+671 LEKDRISEQV
-677 DENALKDLGE
+677 LEELTV
-687 IFDKKDCDIYDVLAH
+687 IFEQKDCDVYDVLAH
-702 LSFNAEI
+702 LSFNSEI
-709 KTRQERVLQVEK
+709 KTRHERVLNVK
-721 SEFLKR
+721 NSAFLKR
-727 FQKEKALKFI
+727 FQKEKALKLV
-737 EFLLDRYQQ
+737 EFLLDRYQE
-746 YGIKDFDRSLAPLIE
+746 YGIKDFDSGLKTLID
-761 LSSLGNV
+761 LSSLGSV
-768 KEIVSEFGGVENLK
+768 KELVSEFEGMENLK
-782 QSVDDLQREI
+782 QCIDDLQREI
-792 YAR
+792 YLK

>member
-1 MQNLYSEDD
+1 M
-10 TRVKL
+10 
-15 IDAKLY
+15 
-21 ASSWSEENI
+21 
-30 IRNYYFTDGRK
+30 
-41 LIGNKR
+41 
-47 AERKFADYLL
+47 
-57 KFQNNNLPI
+57 
-66 IEAKKQNKDALDGLS
+66 
-81 QGIEYAKTLNVPFIY
+81 
-96 STNGDKIYEYD
+96 
-107 LRVSR
+107 
-112 GEYIE
+112 
-117 NFPSPNELFQRVY
+117 
-130 GNLKEWQYKL
+130 
-140 LTQRELYIPQK
+140 
-151 TLRYY
+151 
-156 QKIAVDKVIEAL
+156 
-168 INGKDRILLTL
+168 
-179 ATGTGKTTIA
+179 
-189 FALCYRLLEAR
+189 CYRLLEAR

-259 GIYQSLAANSKDQ
+259 GIYQS
-272 ENTQEEQESKF
+272 
-283 YLRLAANSK
+283 LAANSK

-395 EGYVYNPDDLIEGE
+395 KGYVYNPDDLIEGE

-709 KTRQERVLQVEK
+709 KTRQERVLQVERG
-721 SEFLKR
+721 EFLKR

>member
-1 MQNLYSEDD
+1 MELKHFSEDD

-15 IDAKLY
+15 IDVKLH

-47 AERKFADYLL
+47 GERKFADYLL
-57 KFQNNNLPI
+57 KFQNNNLAI
-66 IEAKKQNKDALDGLS
+66 IEAKKFSKDPLDGLS
-81 QGIEYAKTLNVPFIY
+81 QGIEYAKILNVAFVY
-96 STNGDKIYEYD
+96 STNGDKIYEYN
-107 LRVSR
+107 LKTSS

-117 NFPSPNELFQRVY
+117 KFPTPNELFARIY

-140 LTQRELYIPQK
+140 LSQRELYIPQK
-151 TLRYY
+151 ELRYY

-168 INGKDRILLTL
+168 INGKNRILLTL

-200 WNKENKDQKP
+200 WNKTNQDKKP

-226 GEFNA
+226 GEFNPIEGDCVA
-231 VESDC
+231 V
-236 KVISAEEIRK
+236 SAQELRK
-246 NDGKII
+246 NNGRVP
-252 TNANVFF
+252 TSANVFF
-259 GIYQSLAANSKDQ
+259 GIYQSLASNSKEQ
-272 ENTQEEQESKF
+272 EN
-283 YLRLAANSK
+283 AN
-292 DQENTQ
+292 

-331 NWACVL
+331 SWAGVL
-337 EHFSSAT
+337 EYFSSAT

-358 DTYRYFGESAYEYSL
+358 DTYRYFGESIYEYSL
-373 KEGIEDGFLTPYKV
+373 KDGIEDGFLTPYKV
-387 KRITTTLS
+387 KRVTTTLS
-395 EGYVYNPDDLIEGE
+395 EGYVYNPDDIIEGE

-414 YKMSEFERN
+414 YKINEFERN

-441 DPMDKTIIF
+441 NPMDKTIIF

-457 SDIKRAIDKFKSVKR
+457 SEVKRAIDKFKSVKR

-546 EGKDFFTIIDFV
+546 EGKDFFTILDFTGV
-558 GATKLFYDPKW
+558 TRLFYDPKW
-569 DGEQVKDEDKED
+569 DGEQIKDEEKTEV
-581 KSEIWGKQ
+581 KTIQ
-589 NKKESDK
+589 NKREQSSP
-596 TKETESKKAIT
+596 KETIKQKEVT

-615 KVLDINTSY
+615 KVLDITTSY
-624 LGSNGKPLSTKEF
+624 IGDSDKPLSTKEF
-637 LEFLIGKLA
+637 LEFLVGKLA
-646 EYYDDEVKLREIWS
+646 EFYNDETRLREIWS
-660 KQETRL
+660 NQASRKE
-666 NFLKT
+666 FLQK
-671 LEKDGV
+671 LEKDRISEQV
-677 DENALKDLGE
+677 LEELTV
-687 IFDKKDCDIYDVLAH
+687 IFEQKDCDVYDVLAH
-702 LSFNAEI
+702 LSFNTEI
-709 KTRQERVLQVEK
+709 KTRHERVLNVK
-721 SEFLKR
+721 NSAFLKR
-727 FQKEKALKFI
+727 FQKEKALKLV
-737 EFLLDRYQQ
+737 EFLLDRYQE
-746 YGIKDFDRSLAPLIE
+746 YGIKDFDSGLKTLID
-761 LSSLGNV
+761 LSSLGSV
-768 KEIVSEFGGVENLK
+768 KELVGEFEGMENLK
-782 QSVDDLQREI
+782 QCIDDLQREI
-792 YAR
+792 YAN

>member
-57 KFQNNNLPI
+57 KFQNNNLAI

-81 QGIEYAKTLNVPFIY
+81 QGIEYAKTLNVPFVY

-156 QKIAVDKVIEAL
+156 QKIAVDKVIEAI
-168 INGKDRILLTL
+168 INNKNRILLTL

-189 FALCYRLLEAR
+189 FNLCYRLLEAR

-226 GEFNA
+226 GEFNPI
-231 VESDC
+231 ESDC
-236 KVISAEEIRK
+236 KAISAEEIKK

-252 TNANVFF
+252 TNANIFF
-259 GIYQSLAANSKDQ
+259 GIYQSLAANSK
-272 ENTQEEQESKF
+272 E
-283 YLRLAANSK
+283 
-292 DQENTQ
+292 QENTQ

-331 NWACVL
+331 SWRAVL
-337 EHFSSAT
+337 EYFSYAT
-344 HLGLTATPKKSDNV
+344 QLGLTATPKKEENI
-358 DTYRYFGESAYEYSL
+358 DTYEYFGESVYDYSL
-373 KEGIEDGFLTPYKV
+373 KSGIEDGFLTPYKV
-387 KRITTTLS
+387 KLIKTTLS
-395 EGYVYNPDDLIEGE
+395 DGYTYNPDDLIQGE

-414 YKMSEFERN
+414 YKQSEFERN
-423 IHLPQYNDF
+423 IFLPNYNDF
-432 LAKEILKLI
+432 IAKKILELI
-441 DPMDKTIIF
+441 NPMDKTIIF
-450 CANQAHA
+450 CVNQAHA
-457 SDIKRAIDKFKSVKR
+457 NEVKRAIDKYKSVKR

-737 EFLLDRYQQ
+737 EFLLGRYQQ

>member
-1 MQNLYSEDD
+1 MELKHFSEDD

-15 IDAKLY
+15 IDVKLH

-47 AERKFADYLL
+47 GERKFADYLL
-57 KFQNNNLPI
+57 KFQNNNLAI
-66 IEAKKQNKDALDGLS
+66 IEAKKFSKDPLDGLS
-81 QGIEYAKTLNVPFIY
+81 QGIEYAKILNVAFVY
-96 STNGDKIYEYD
+96 STNGDKIYEYN
-107 LRVSR
+107 LKTSS

-117 NFPSPNELFQRVY
+117 KFPTPNELFARIY

-140 LTQRELYIPQK
+140 LSQRELYIPQK
-151 TLRYY
+151 ELRYY

-168 INGKDRILLTL
+168 INGKNRILLTL

-200 WNKENKDQKP
+200 WNKTNQDKKP

-226 GEFNA
+226 GEFNPIEGDCVA
-231 VESDC
+231 V
-236 KVISAEEIRK
+236 SAQELRK
-246 NDGKII
+246 NNGRVP
-252 TNANVFF
+252 TSANVFF
-259 GIYQSLAANSKDQ
+259 GIYQSLASNSKEQ
-272 ENTQEEQESKF
+272 EN
-283 YLRLAANSK
+283 AN
-292 DQENTQ
+292 

-331 NWACVL
+331 SWAGVL
-337 EHFSSAT
+337 EYFSSAT

-358 DTYRYFGESAYEYSL
+358 DTYRYFGESIYEYSL
-373 KEGIEDGFLTPYKV
+373 KDGIEDGFLTPYKV
-387 KRITTTLS
+387 KRVTTTLS
-395 EGYVYNPDDLIEGE
+395 EGYVYNPDDIIEGE

-414 YKMSEFERN
+414 YKINEFERN

-441 DPMDKTIIF
+441 NPMDKTIIF

-457 SDIKRAIDKFKSVKR
+457 SEVKRAIDKFKNVKR

-546 EGKDFFTIIDFV
+546 EGKDFFTILDFTGV
-558 GATKLFYDPKW
+558 TRLFYDPKW
-569 DGEQVKDEDKED
+569 DGEQIKDEEKTEV
-581 KSEIWGKQ
+581 KTIQ
-589 NKKESDK
+589 NKREQGSP
-596 TKETESKKAIT
+596 KETIKQKEVT

-615 KVLDINTSY
+615 KVLDITISY
-624 LGSNGKPLSTKEF
+624 IGDSDKPLSTKEF
-637 LEFLIGKLA
+637 LEFLVGKLA
-646 EYYDDEVKLREIWS
+646 EFYNDETRLREIWS
-660 KQETRL
+660 NQASRKE
-666 NFLKT
+666 FLQK
-671 LEKDGV
+671 LEKDRISEQV
-677 DENALKDLGE
+677 LEELTV
-687 IFDKKDCDIYDVLAH
+687 IFEQKDCDVYDVLAH
-702 LSFNAEI
+702 LSFNSEI
-709 KTRQERVLQVEK
+709 KTRHERVLNVK
-721 SEFLKR
+721 NSAFLKR
-727 FQKEKALKFI
+727 FQKEKALKLV
-737 EFLLDRYQQ
+737 EFLLDRYQE
-746 YGIKDFDRSLAPLIE
+746 YGIKDFDSGLKTLID
-761 LSSLGNV
+761 LSSLGSV
-768 KEIVSEFGGVENLK
+768 KELVSEFEGMENLK
-782 QSVDDLQREI
+782 QCIDDLQREI

>member
-1 MQNLYSEDD
+1 MELKHFSEDD

-15 IDAKLY
+15 IDVKLH

-47 AERKFADYLL
+47 GERKFADYLL
-57 KFQNNNLPI
+57 KFQNNNLAI
-66 IEAKKQNKDALDGLS
+66 IEAKKQSKDPLDGLS
-81 QGIEYAKTLNVPFIY
+81 QGIEYAKILNVAFVY
-96 STNGDKIYEYD
+96 STNGDKIYEYN
-107 LRVSR
+107 LKTSS

-117 NFPSPNELFQRVY
+117 KFPTPSELFARIY
-130 GNLKEWQYKL
+130 GNLKEWQHKL
-140 LTQRELYIPQK
+140 LSQRELYIPQK
-151 TLRYY
+151 GLRYY

-168 INGKDRILLTL
+168 INGKNRILLTL

-200 WNKENKDQKP
+200 WNKTNQDKKP

-226 GEFNA
+226 GEFNPIEGDCVA
-231 VESDC
+231 V
-236 KVISAEEIRK
+236 SAQELRK
-246 NDGKII
+246 NNGRVP
-252 TNANVFF
+252 TSANVFF
-259 GIYQSLAANSKDQ
+259 GIYQSLASNSKEQ
-272 ENTQEEQESKF
+272 EN
-283 YLRLAANSK
+283 AN
-292 DQENTQ
+292 

-331 NWACVL
+331 SWAGVL
-337 EHFSSAT
+337 EYFSSAT

-358 DTYRYFGESAYEYSL
+358 DTYRYFGGSVYEYSL
-373 KEGIEDGFLTPYKV
+373 KDGIEDGFLTPYKV
-387 KRITTTLS
+387 KRVTTTLS
-395 EGYVYNPDDLIEGE
+395 EGYVYNPDDIIEGE

-414 YKMSEFERN
+414 YKINEFERN

-441 DPMDKTIIF
+441 NPMDKTIIF

-457 SDIKRAIDKFKSVKR
+457 SEVKRAIDKFKSVKR

-493 FQDNDKSYPVI
+493 FQDNDKNYPVI

-546 EGKDFFTIIDFV
+546 EGKDFFTILDFTGV
-558 GATKLFYDPKW
+558 TRLFYDPKW
-569 DGEQVKDEDKED
+569 DGEQIKDEEKTEV
-581 KSEIWGKQ
+581 KTIQ
-589 NKKESDK
+589 NKREQSSPKEA
-596 TKETESKKAIT
+596 TKQKEVT

-615 KVLDINTSY
+615 KVLDITTSY
-624 LGSNGKPLSTKEF
+624 IGDSDKPLSTKEF
-637 LEFLIGKLA
+637 LEFLVGKLA
-646 EYYDDEVKLREIWS
+646 EFYNDETRLREIWS
-660 KQETRL
+660 NQASRKE
-666 NFLKT
+666 FLQK
-671 LEKDGV
+671 LEKDRISEQV
-677 DENALKDLGE
+677 LEELTV
-687 IFDKKDCDIYDVLAH
+687 IFEQKDCDVYDVLAH
-702 LSFNAEI
+702 LSFNSEI
-709 KTRQERVLQVEK
+709 KTRHERVLNVK
-721 SEFLKR
+721 NSAFLKR
-727 FQKEKALKFI
+727 FQKEKALKLV
-737 EFLLDRYQQ
+737 EFLLDRYQE
-746 YGIKDFDRSLAPLIE
+746 YGIKDFDSGLKTLID
-761 LSSLGNV
+761 LSSLGSV
-768 KEIVSEFGGVENLK
+768 KELVGEFEGMENLK
-782 QSVDDLQREI
+782 QCIDDLQREI
-792 YAR
+792 YLK

>member
-57 KFQNNNLPI
+57 KFQNNNLAV

-81 QGIEYAKTLNVPFIY
+81 QGIEYAKTLNVPFVY

-259 GIYQSLAANSKDQ
+259 GIYQS
-272 ENTQEEQESKF
+272 
-283 YLRLAANSK
+283 LAANSK

-546 EGKDFFTIIDFV
+546 EGKDFFTILDFV

-569 DGEQVKDEDKED
+569 DGEKIEELKEQDEKE
-581 KSEIWGKQ
+581 KI
-589 NKKESDK
+589 
-596 TKETESKKAIT
+596 TKEHIKQTKEESKEKKSVTI
-607 VHLKGTKL
+607 HLKGTKL
-615 KVLDINTSY
+615 KVLDITTTY
-624 LGSNGKPLSTKEF
+624 VGAQGKPLSTKEF
-637 LEFLIGKLA
+637 LEFLIGKFG
-646 EYYDDEVKLREIWS
+646 EYYDDEAKLREIWS
-660 KQETRL
+660 DQKNRER
-666 NFLKT
+666 FLKA
-671 LEKDGV
+671 LANDGV
-677 DENALKDLGE
+677 DEDALKDLRE
-687 IFDKKDCDIYDVLAH
+687 IFQKDCDIYDVLAH

-709 KTRQERVLQVEK
+709 KTRQERVLQVENG
-721 SEFLKR
+721 EFLKR
-727 FQKEKALKFI
+727 FQKEKAIKFI
-737 EFLLDRYQQ
+737 EFLLNRYQE
-746 YGIKDFDRSLAPLIE
+746 YGIKDFDDGLKPLIE
-761 LSSLGNV
+761 LSSLGNAR
-768 KEIVSEFGGVENLK
+768 ELASEFGSLENLK
-782 QSVDDLQREI
+782 QSFDDLQREI
-792 YAR
+792 YLN

>member
-1 MQNLYSEDD
+1 M
-10 TRVKL
+10 
-15 IDAKLY
+15 
-21 ASSWSEENI
+21 
-30 IRNYYFTDGRK
+30 
-41 LIGNKR
+41 
-47 AERKFADYLL
+47 
-57 KFQNNNLPI
+57 
-66 IEAKKQNKDALDGLS
+66 
-81 QGIEYAKTLNVPFIY
+81 
-96 STNGDKIYEYD
+96 
-107 LRVSR
+107 
-112 GEYIE
+112 
-117 NFPSPNELFQRVY
+117 
-130 GNLKEWQYKL
+130 
-140 LTQRELYIPQK
+140 
-151 TLRYY
+151 
-156 QKIAVDKVIEAL
+156 
-168 INGKDRILLTL
+168 
-179 ATGTGKTTIA
+179 
-189 FALCYRLLEAR
+189 LEAR

-231 VESDC
+231 VETDC

-259 GIYQSLAANSKDQ
+259 GIYQS
-272 ENTQEEQESKF
+272 
-283 YLRLAANSK
+283 LAANSK

-737 EFLLDRYQQ
+737 EFLLGRYQQ

>member
-57 KFQNNNLPI
+57 KFQNNNLAI

-81 QGIEYAKTLNVPFIY
+81 QGIEYAKTLNVPFVY

-259 GIYQSLAANSKDQ
+259 GIYQS
-272 ENTQEEQESKF
+272 
-283 YLRLAANSK
+283 LAANSK

-484 KIGLEYLKQ
+484 KIGLDYLKL

-504 LTSSKMLTTGVDAR
+504 LTSSKMLTTGVDAK

-526 ANIGSIIEFK
+526 ANIGSMVEFK

-546 EGKDFFTIIDFV
+546 EGKDFFTILDFV

-569 DGEQVKDEDKED
+569 DGEKIEELKEQDEKE
-581 KSEIWGKQ
+581 KI
-589 NKKESDK
+589 
-596 TKETESKKAIT
+596 TKEHIKQTKEESKEKKSVTI
-607 VHLKGTKL
+607 HLKGTKL
-615 KVLDINTSY
+615 KVLDITTTY
-624 LGSNGKPLSTKEF
+624 VGAQGKPLSTKEF
-637 LEFLIGKLA
+637 LEFLIGKLG
-646 EYYDDEVKLREIWS
+646 EYYDDEAKLREIWS
-660 KQETRL
+660 DQKNRER
-666 NFLKT
+666 FLKA
-671 LEKDGV
+671 LANDGV
-677 DENALKDLGE
+677 DENALKDLRE
-687 IFDKKDCDIYDVLAH
+687 IFQKDCDIYDVLAH

-709 KTRQERVLQVEK
+709 KTRQERVLQVENG
-721 SEFLKR
+721 EFLKR
-727 FQKEKALKFI
+727 FQKEKAIKFI
-737 EFLLDRYQQ
+737 EFLLNRYQE
-746 YGIKDFDRSLAPLIE
+746 YGIKDFDDGLKPLIE

-768 KEIVSEFGGVENLK
+768 RELADEFGGLEILK
-782 QSVDDLQREI
+782 QSFDDLQREI
-792 YAR
+792 YLN

>member
-1 MQNLYSEDD
+1 MELKHFSEDD

-15 IDAKLY
+15 IDVKLH

-47 AERKFADYLL
+47 GERKFADYLL
-57 KFQNNNLPI
+57 KFQNNNLAI
-66 IEAKKQNKDALDGLS
+66 IEAKKQSKDPLDGLS
-81 QGIEYAKTLNVPFIY
+81 QGIEYARILNVAFVY
-96 STNGDKIYEYD
+96 STNGDKIYEYN
-107 LRVSR
+107 LKTSS

-117 NFPSPNELFQRVY
+117 NFPTPSELFARIY
-130 GNLKEWQYKL
+130 GNLKEWQHKL
-140 LTQRELYIPQK
+140 LSQRELYIPQK
-151 TLRYY
+151 ELRYY

-168 INGKDRILLTL
+168 INGKNRILLTL

-200 WNKENKDQKP
+200 WNKTNQDKKP

-226 GEFNA
+226 GEFNPIEGDCVA
-231 VESDC
+231 V
-236 KVISAEEIRK
+236 SAQELRK
-246 NDGKII
+246 NNGRVP
-252 TNANVFF
+252 TSANVFF
-259 GIYQSLAANSKDQ
+259 GIYQSLASNSKEQ
-272 ENTQEEQESKF
+272 EN
-283 YLRLAANSK
+283 AN
-292 DQENTQ
+292 

-331 NWACVL
+331 SWAGVL
-337 EHFSSAT
+337 EYFSSAT

-358 DTYRYFGESAYEYSL
+358 DTYRYFGESIYEYSL
-373 KEGIEDGFLTPYKV
+373 KDGIEDGFLTPYKV
-387 KRITTTLS
+387 KRVTTTLS
-395 EGYVYNPDDLIEGE
+395 EGYVYNPDDIIEGE

-414 YKMSEFERN
+414 YKINEFERN

-441 DPMDKTIIF
+441 NPMDKTIIF

-457 SDIKRAIDKFKSVKR
+457 SEVKRAIDKFKSVKR

-546 EGKDFFTIIDFV
+546 EGKDFFTILDFTGV
-558 GATKLFYDPKW
+558 TRLFYDPKW
-569 DGEQVKDEDKED
+569 DGEQIKDEEKTEV
-581 KSEIWGKQ
+581 KTIQ
-589 NKKESDK
+589 NKREQSNPKEA
-596 TKETESKKAIT
+596 TKQKEVT

-615 KVLDINTSY
+615 KVLDITTSY
-624 LGSNGKPLSTKEF
+624 IGDSDKPLSTKEF
-637 LEFLIGKLA
+637 LEFLVGKLA
-646 EYYDDEVKLREIWS
+646 EFYNDETRLREIWS
-660 KQETRL
+660 NQASRKE
-666 NFLKT
+666 FLQK
-671 LEKDGV
+671 LEKDRISEQV
-677 DENALKDLGE
+677 LEELTV
-687 IFDKKDCDIYDVLAH
+687 IFEQKDCDVYDVLAH
-702 LSFNAEI
+702 LSFNSEI
-709 KTRQERVLQVEK
+709 KTRHERVLNVK
-721 SEFLKR
+721 NSAFLKR
-727 FQKEKALKFI
+727 FQKEKALKLV
-737 EFLLDRYQQ
+737 EFLLDRYQE
-746 YGIKDFDRSLAPLIE
+746 YGIKDFDSGLKTLID
-761 LSSLGNV
+761 LSSLGSV
-768 KEIVSEFGGVENLK
+768 KELVSEFEGMENLK
-782 QSVDDLQREI
+782 QCIDDLQREI
-792 YAR
+792 YAG

>member
-57 KFQNNNLPI
+57 KFQNNNLAI

-81 QGIEYAKTLNVPFIY
+81 QGIEYAKTLNVPFVY

-283 YLRLAANSK
+283 YL
-292 DQENTQ
+292 
-298 EEQESK
+298 
-304 FYLQYPKDFFDL
+304 QYPKDFFDL

-344 HLGLTATPKKSDNV
+344 HLGLTATPKKSDNI

-569 DGEQVKDEDKED
+569 DGEQIKDEDKR
-581 KSEIWGKQ
+581 EIWGKQ
-589 NKKESDK
+589 NKKESDN

-615 KVLDINTSY
+615 EVLDINTSY
-624 LGSNGKPLSTKEF
+624 LGSSGKPLSTKEF

-646 EYYDDEVKLREIWS
+646 GYYDDEVKLREIWS

-671 LEKDGV
+671 LEKDGI

-737 EFLLDRYQQ
+737 EFLLGRYQQ
-746 YGIKDFDRSLAPLIE
+746 YGIKDFDD
-761 LSSLGNV
+761 G
-768 KEIVSEFGGVENLK
+768 LK
-782 QSVDDLQREI
+782 RL
-792 YAR
+792 

>member
-1 MQNLYSEDD
+1 MELKHFSEDD

-15 IDAKLY
+15 IDVKLH

-47 AERKFADYLL
+47 GERKFADYLL
-57 KFQNNNLPI
+57 KFQNNNLAI
-66 IEAKKQNKDALDGLS
+66 IEAKKFSKDPLDGLS
-81 QGIEYAKTLNVPFIY
+81 QGIEYAKILNVAFVY
-96 STNGDKIYEYD
+96 STNGDKIYEYN
-107 LRVSR
+107 LKTSS

-117 NFPSPNELFQRVY
+117 KFPTPNELFARIY

-140 LTQRELYIPQK
+140 LSQRELYIPQK
-151 TLRYY
+151 ELRYY

-168 INGKDRILLTL
+168 INGKNRILLTL

-200 WNKENKDQKP
+200 WNKTNQDKKP

-226 GEFNA
+226 GEFNPIEGDCVA
-231 VESDC
+231 V
-236 KVISAEEIRK
+236 SAQELRK
-246 NDGKII
+246 NNGRVP
-252 TNANVFF
+252 TSANVFF
-259 GIYQSLAANSKDQ
+259 GIYQSLASNSKEQ
-272 ENTQEEQESKF
+272 EN
-283 YLRLAANSK
+283 AN
-292 DQENTQ
+292 

-331 NWACVL
+331 SWAGVL
-337 EHFSSAT
+337 EYFSSAT

-358 DTYRYFGESAYEYSL
+358 DTYRYFGESIYEYSL
-373 KEGIEDGFLTPYKV
+373 KDGIEDGFLTPYKV
-387 KRITTTLS
+387 KRVTTTLS
-395 EGYVYNPDDLIEGE
+395 EGYVYNPDDIIEGE

-414 YKMSEFERN
+414 YKINEFERN

-441 DPMDKTIIF
+441 NPMDKTIIF

-457 SDIKRAIDKFKSVKR
+457 SEVKRAIDKFKSVKR

-546 EGKDFFTIIDFV
+546 EGKDFFTILDFTGV
-558 GATKLFYDPKW
+558 TRLFYDPKW
-569 DGEQVKDEDKED
+569 DGEQIKDEEKTEV
-581 KSEIWGKQ
+581 KTIQ
-589 NKKESDK
+589 NKREQSKP
-596 TKETESKKAIT
+596 KETIKQKEVT

-615 KVLDINTSY
+615 KVLDITTSY
-624 LGSNGKPLSTKEF
+624 IGDSDKPLSTKEF
-637 LEFLIGKLA
+637 LEFLVGKLA
-646 EYYDDEVKLREIWS
+646 EFYNDETRLREIWS
-660 KQETRL
+660 NQASRKE
-666 NFLKT
+666 FLQK
-671 LEKDGV
+671 LEKDRISEQV
-677 DENALKDLGE
+677 LEELTV
-687 IFDKKDCDIYDVLAH
+687 IFEQKDCDVYDVLAH
-702 LSFNAEI
+702 LSFNTEI
-709 KTRQERVLQVEK
+709 KTRHERVLNVK
-721 SEFLKR
+721 NSAFLKR
-727 FQKEKALKFI
+727 FQKEKALKLV
-737 EFLLDRYQQ
+737 EFLLDRYQE
-746 YGIKDFDRSLAPLIE
+746 YGIKDFDSGLKTLID
-761 LSSLGNV
+761 LSSLGSV
-768 KEIVSEFGGVENLK
+768 KELVSEFEGMENLK
-782 QSVDDLQREI
+782 QCIDDLQREI
-792 YAR
+792 YLN